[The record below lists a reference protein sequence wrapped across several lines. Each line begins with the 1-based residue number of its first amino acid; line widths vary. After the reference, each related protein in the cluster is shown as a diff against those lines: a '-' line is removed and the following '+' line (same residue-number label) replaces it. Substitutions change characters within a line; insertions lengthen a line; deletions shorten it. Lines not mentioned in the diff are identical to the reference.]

1 MRMIR
6 TLAVGAASL
15 SLAFTLASCGS
26 TKPTVEEVKPEDQ
39 ATEVVEETKDE
50 QTETEATTDTS
61 TATDDTATTDDGQST
76 PELEEVPAI
85 TATKDM
91 QRIGSDEYGY
101 MSVPADW
108 VKFVDIDGNNS
119 IQYCDTSRSYIVSLN
134 VFDLTNVPEEERAS
148 FGAYEAAT
156 SVWYNIE
163 DGGGQDVA
171 GATVTLAG
179 QTAYQVYAYYPDD
192 DSYLVTWSL
201 ADEAGAIHYV
211 AAEGPAENIMEVVQL
226 VEDTYSFTE

>member
-26 TKPTVEEVKPEDQ
+26 SKPAVEDVKPEDQ

-50 QTETEATTDTS
+50 QTETETTTDTPATTDE
-61 TATDDTATTDDGQST
+61 QST
-76 PELEEVPAI
+76 TEPEEAPPI
-85 TATKDM
+85 TATQDM

-134 VFDLTNVPEEERAS
+134 IFDLTNVPEEERES
-148 FGAYEAAT
+148 FGAYEAAS

-163 DGGGQDVA
+163 DGGGQDVT
-171 GATVTLAG
+171 GATVALAG

-201 ADEAGAIHYV
+201 ADEGGTIHYV
-211 AAEGPAENIMEVVQL
+211 AAEGPGDNIMAVVQL